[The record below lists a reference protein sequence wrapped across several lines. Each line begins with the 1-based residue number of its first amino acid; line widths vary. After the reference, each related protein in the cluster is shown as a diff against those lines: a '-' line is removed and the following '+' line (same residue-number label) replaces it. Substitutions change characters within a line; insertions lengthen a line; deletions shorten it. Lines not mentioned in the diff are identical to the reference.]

1 MSIKGDNNQTLQLF
15 LLIYTYKVSKILRL
29 NVEFVLKSTILC
41 FIGIRNSIHSSLRPN
56 LVGVPTD
63 YVVLAVYTA
72 FMRFFL
78 SFRIV
83 GVPTFEASSDL
94 RKEMDRI
101 LIFRLF

>member
-1 MSIKGDNNQTLQLF
+1 M
-15 LLIYTYKVSKILRL
+15 
-29 NVEFVLKSTILC
+29 
-41 FIGIRNSIHSSLRPN
+41 
-56 LVGVPTD
+56 GVPTD
-63 YVVLAVYTA
+63 YVVLAAYTA
-72 FMRFFL
+72 SMRFFL